1 MAEAVQETKTSL
13 SEYRKIKT
21 KTSTR
26 KWLETRFPFLF
37 DINSLFYFGLF
48 MFVVAF
54 AWCGY
59 TFFFNGAAAIYGW
72 DYSSQY
78 VSMSYTFWDN
88 WHELFTTGHF
98 PMYSTNTY
106 LGTDNIGS
114 NSYYGLFDPFLLWT
128 FIFPRNWM
136 PQLFVFASMAKG
148 VFSAFALRAYLK
160 YMGISE
166 KSSRV
171 GAAAFAFCGYINFMV
186 GFPSFMSM
194 ACTVPL
200 ILLGIE
206 FVIKEQKPLCLV
218 ISIFLLGIIS
228 FFFLIVL
235 CVWGVLYA
243 MWRYFWTI
251 KSRDV
256 AKNFA
261 VIGMGVASF
270 AAGIMMSAPI
280 LLPSLR
286 ETMLSGRTA
295 SGGMAYL
302 GVLISSIKSFDI
314 KTFFKYMFMPVGGNT
329 GRELQGLFGFFYPT
343 CNYLWLP
350 LAKGT
355 MNGGSYT
362 YDSWTASLFCY
373 TPITILMFCS
383 LIRSARKKQF
393 QSLIVFALCSYL
405 LLTNFAYYFFFCF
418 SGDGYGRW
426 YIVLVPSII
435 YLAAKELDE
444 IKDTP
449 RWELPMGS
457 LLTLALTFM
466 TWVLAV
472 KLLKNKTI
480 SYIPVD
486 GYSKNEYFIPAEVDW
501 DGVKRTLLW
510 LVYYQMGMVVV
521 ESLVIIFMS
530 KKNILHQALF
540 GFIALETAI
549 SGNLSFI
556 YGYSSDV
563 KWFNGGLPYVTTSTS
578 TFKQL
583 EKQEGGYYRMYS
595 DSDFESNMGMALGYN
610 NASTFHSLFNYDV
623 ADLTRYSYMTNN
635 EYTRKDVY
643 GQNIIGKSWSGYYNN
658 KRFGFDTAM
667 GYQYYAIENEQ
678 YYHYNDY
685 RPNVP
690 FGSEVVLKN
699 DTWTIYKNPYASAI
713 PLGHAVDSIYAENL
727 VDEAD
732 VRNTSDWFHGF
743 GSGGSATSELL
754 RNEQVYLD
762 GAIFE
767 DDDITNVYNELK
779 EKNPSADP
787 VAVAPDR
794 AIYSAGL
801 STALFK
807 KKYIETSHSD
817 GKYYGFFMHLS
828 DDESYSPSAFLS
840 DPAATDPSQ
849 IASSKLISAVNDS
862 YDWSTPVLRSYGKVV
877 LYPQSGYGNYFNISK
892 NGSYFVIDFTGAS
905 YLDSEL
911 YGLCEAPRI
920 YFVGD
925 RYDDPDNPDLVTES
939 DTILAYEYKSVRNWK
954 NNHVNTSGGVFGF
967 YPEGRV
973 KYIVCCFKGDG
984 NTRLG
989 KFNLYYETRDR
1000 LEDSIAKYLTSD
1012 YNLTD
1017 VTYKTDKF
1025 TFKSSFPKGKVVT
1038 TNIGYDA
1045 GWKLVAKNV
1054 ATGVTSTPNVYR
1066 ANGGV
1071 VSFVASAGEYE
1082 YTLKYTTP
1090 YLKEG
1095 FVIFLGGFSMLA
1107 VYEGITLAIKHKKK
1121 TRPEEEPASL

>member
-1 MAEAVQETKTSL
+1 MAEAIQETKTTL
-13 SEYRKIKT
+13 SEYKKIKT
-21 KTSTR
+21 KSSAY
-26 KWLETRFPFLF
+26 KWIEARFPFLLN
-37 DINSLFYFGLF
+37 INSLFYFGLF

-59 TFFFNGAAAIYGW
+59 TFFFNGGAAIYGW

-136 PQLFVFASMAKG
+136 PQLFVIASMAKG
-148 VFSAFALRAYLK
+148 VFSAFALRAYLR
-160 YMGISE
+160 YMGVSE
-166 KSSRV
+166 RTSRV

-200 ILLGIE
+200 IMLGVE
-206 FVIKEQKPLCLV
+206 KVIKEQKPACLV
-218 ISIFLLGIIS
+218 LSIFLLGIIS

-235 CVWGVLYA
+235 CVWGVIYA
-243 MWRYFWTI
+243 IWRYFCTI
-251 KSRDV
+251 KTRGV
-256 AKNFA
+256 GQNFA

-270 AAGIMMSAPI
+270 AAGILMSAPI
-280 LLPSLR
+280 LLPGLR
-286 ETMLSGRTA
+286 ETLLSGRTA
-295 SGGMAYL
+295 SGGIAYL
-302 GVLISSIKSFDI
+302 NVLLDSIKSFDI
-314 KTFFKYMFMPVGGNT
+314 KLFFKYMFMAVGGNT

-350 LAKGT
+350 IAKGT
-355 MNGGSYT
+355 SNGGTYT

-373 TPITILMFCS
+373 TPITILFFCS
-383 LIRSARKKQF
+383 LIRSCRKKQWTH
-393 QSLIVFALCSYL
+393 LVAFALCTYL
-405 LLTNFAYYFFFCF
+405 LLTNFAYYFFYCF

-426 YIVLVPSII
+426 YIVLVPVII
-435 YLAAKELDE
+435 LYAARELDD

-449 RWELPMGS
+449 RWELPVGS
-457 LLTLALTFM
+457 LITLALTFV
-466 TWVLAV
+466 TWILAV

-480 SYIPVD
+480 STLPVD
-486 GYSKNEYFIPAEVDW
+486 GYTKNEYFIPAEVDW
-501 DGVKRTLLW
+501 DGIKRTLLW
-510 LVYYQMGMVVV
+510 LVYYQMALVVV
-521 ESLVIIFMS
+521 ESIVIIFLS
-530 KKNILHQALF
+530 KKEFLHQILF
-540 GFIALETAI
+540 GFIAVETAV

-556 YGYSSDV
+556 YGYSNPV
-563 KWFNGGLPYVTTSTS
+563 KWFDGGAPYVKLTTK
-578 TFKQL
+578 TFNEL

-635 EYTRKDVY
+635 EYIRSGVY
-643 GQNIIGKSWSGYYNN
+643 GQDVIGKSWSGYYSN
-658 KRFGFDTAM
+658 KRFGFDYAM
-667 GYQYYAIENEQ
+667 GYQYYAIENEG

-690 FGSEVVLKN
+690 FGSEIVYQN
-699 DTWTIYKNPYASAI
+699 DTWTIYKSPYASAT
-713 PLGHAVDSIYAENL
+713 PLGHGVDKIYKENL
-727 VDEAD
+727 VEESTT
-732 VRNTSDWFHGF
+732 RNESDWFHNY
-743 GSGGSATSELL
+743 GSGGSASRELL
-754 RNEQVYLD
+754 RNEQTYID

-767 DDDITNVYNELK
+767 DDEIDNVVDELK
-779 EKNPSADP
+779 ANSTAPDAGLISEAPSA
-787 VAVAPDR
+787 AL
-794 AIYSAGL
+794 SNSGL
-801 STALFK
+801 TQIIAN
-807 KKYIETSHSD
+807 KKYVETVHSD

-828 DDESYSPSAFLS
+828 DEESYSPTAFLS
-840 DPAATDPSQ
+840 DPAMTDSSK
-849 IASSKLISAVNDS
+849 ISSSKLISAVDDS
-862 YDWSTPVLRSYGKVV
+862 YDWTNSVLRSYGKMVF
-877 LYPQSGYGNYFNISK
+877 YPSAGYGKYFNGSK
-892 NGSYFVIDFTGAS
+892 DGTYFVLDFTGAS
-905 YLDSEL
+905 YLNNED

-925 RYDDPDNPDLVTES
+925 RYDDPANPDTVTES
-939 DTILAYEYKSVRNWK
+939 DVILAYEYKSVRNWK
-954 NNHVNTSGGVFGF
+954 NEHVNSNGGVFGF

-984 NTRLG
+984 TTRLG
-989 KFNLYYETRDR
+989 KFNIYAQTRAY
-1000 LEDSIAKYLTSD
+1000 LEESIAKYSTD
-1012 YNLTD
+1012 EYNLTD

-1025 TFKSSFPKGKVVT
+1025 TFKSNFSDAKVVT
-1038 TNIGYDA
+1038 TSIGYDA
-1045 GWKLVAKNV
+1045 GWKLVATNV
-1054 ATGVTSTPNVYR
+1054 ATGTTSTPNVYR

-1071 VSFVASAGEYE
+1071 VSFVAKAGEYE

-1095 FVIFLGGFSMLA
+1095 MLLFGAGLGMLLA
-1107 VYEGITLAIKHKKK
+1107 YEGTFIGIKHYNKRKK
-1121 TRPEEEPASL
+1121 RLAD